1 MPRGGLADPNFRK
14 TPIAQR
20 YLAGQTGAAPSGGL
34 AGAGNIADILKGL
47 ASGGGAA
54 STAEG
59 VRKLTPTD
67 IANMQANQAAQLS
80 AGLTGPFTPEAE
92 ASGYASI
99 AAQLYGV
106 NHPQA
111 QSWVATAIARG
122 WDADTFGQWLRSKPE
137 FGKTEVGRRMKADI
151 LALIG
156 QVFGRLA

>member
-1 MPRGGLADPNFRK
+1 LADPNFRK
-14 TPIAQR
+14 TPTGQR
-20 YLAGQTGAAPSGGL
+20 VLAGQTGAPSGGL
-34 AGAGNIADILKGL
+34 AGAGSIADILKGL

-59 VRKLTPTD
+59 VRKLTPAD
-67 IANMQANQAAQLS
+67 IANMQANAAAQLS
-80 AGLTGPFTPEAE
+80 AGLTGPFTPEAK

-106 NHPQA
+106 NHPSA
-111 QSWVATAIARG
+111 QSWVRTAIARG

-137 FGKTEVGRRMKADI
+137 FAKTEVGRRMKADI
-151 LALIG
+151 LAVIG